1 MISSQR
7 LLSRAAAG
15 ALRRRPAPTSSTSP
29 GPATGTFSAPVSPA
43 SHSLYH
49 TTTPAL
55 LSDEEGPKTK
65 QLKVKKKVK
74 NSAKKAEGG
83 RDRHLDVILRALD
96 APVLK
101 PPPASEEEMQRRHD
115 IGKAYNIGT
124 WEQHN
129 AIHHDL
135 NCKLR
140 LKNHA
145 IDMLP
150 KDSMWKEEALKIDYF
165 DGPPYWRG
173 IPTWTPPIPGFD
185 PSEFIHED
193 E

>member
-1 MISSQR
+1 MITSQR
-7 LLSRAAAG
+7 LLSRATAG
-15 ALRRRPAPTSSTSP
+15 ALRRRPAPTSTS
-29 GPATGTFSAPVSPA
+29 PATGTFSAPVSPA
-43 SHSLYH
+43 SHYH
-49 TTTPAL
+49 TTTPTL

-65 QLKVKKKVK
+65 QPKVKKKMK

-101 PPPASEEEMQRRHD
+101 PPPASEEEMQRRHE

>member
-1 MISSQR
+1 MLSSQR
-7 LLSRAAAG
+7 ILSRVASG
-15 ALRRRPAPTSSTSP
+15 ALRRRPAPTSGSSAASASP
-29 GPATGTFSAPVSPA
+29 PAAAPVS
-43 SHSLYH
+43 SYH
-49 TTTPAL
+49 TTAPTL
-55 LSDEEGPKTK
+55 DEEGPKTK

-74 NSAKKAEGG
+74 NSAKKGEGG
-83 RDRHLDVILRALD
+83 RDRHLDLILRALD
-96 APVLK
+96 APILK
-101 PPPASEEEMQRRHD
+101 PPPASEEEMKRRHD
-115 IGKAYNIGT
+115 VGRAYNIGT

-129 AIHHDL
+129 ALHHDL

-150 KDSMWKEEALKIDYF
+150 RDTMWKEEALKIDED

-185 PSEFIHED
+185 PSEFIQED

>member
-1 MISSQR
+1 MSSAMISSQR
-7 LLSRAAAG
+7 IVYRVTSG
-15 ALRRRPAPTSSTSP
+15 VLRRRPAAPTSSTF
-29 GPATGTFSAPVSPA
+29 AADSAPPA
-43 SHSLYH
+43 AAASYH
-49 TTTPAL
+49 TTVPTL
-55 LSDEEGPKTK
+55 NDEDGPKTK

-83 RDRHLDVILRALD
+83 RDRHLDLILRALD
-96 APVLK
+96 APILK

-115 IGKAYNIGT
+115 VGRAYNIGT

-129 AIHHDL
+129 ALHHDL

-150 KDSMWKEEALKIDYF
+150 RDTMWKEEALKIDEN

-185 PSEFIHED
+185 PSEFIQED

>member
-1 MISSQR
+1 MLSSQR
-7 LLSRAAAG
+7 ILLRVTSG
-15 ALRRRPAPTSSTSP
+15 ALRRRPAPTSGSSAASA
-29 GPATGTFSAPVSPA
+29 PAAAPVS
-43 SHSLYH
+43 SYH
-49 TTTPAL
+49 TTAPTL
-55 LSDEEGPKTK
+55 DEEGPKTK

-83 RDRHLDVILRALD
+83 RDRHLDLILRALD
-96 APVLK
+96 APILK
-101 PPPASEEEMQRRHD
+101 PPPASEEEMKRRHD
-115 IGKAYNIGT
+115 VGRAYNIGT

-129 AIHHDL
+129 ALHHDL

-150 KDSMWKEEALKIDYF
+150 RDTMWKEEALKIDEN
-165 DGPPYWRG
+165 DGPPLWRG
-173 IPTWTPPIPGFD
+173 VPTWTPPIPGFD
-185 PSEFIHED
+185 PSEFIQED

>member
-1 MISSQR
+1 MINSQR
-7 LLSRAAAG
+7 LLSRVVTLG
-15 ALRRRPAPTSSTSP
+15 AVRRRPAPTSS
-29 GPATGTFSAPVSPA
+29 ALAAAPA
-43 SHSLYH
+43 SAAPASSYH
-49 TTTPAL
+49 TTAPTL
-55 LSDEEGPKTK
+55 LSDEDGPKTK

-74 NSAKKAEGG
+74 NADKRAEGG
-83 RDRHLDVILRALD
+83 RDRQLDLILRALD

-101 PPPASEEEMQRRHD
+101 APPVSEEEMQRRHD
-115 IGKAYNIGT
+115 IGRAYNIGT

-129 AIHHDL
+129 ALNHDL

-150 KDSMWKEEALKIDYF
+150 RDSMWKDEALKIDEK

-173 IPTWTPPIPGFD
+173 IPAWTPPIPGFD
-185 PSEFIHED
+185 PSEFIHDD